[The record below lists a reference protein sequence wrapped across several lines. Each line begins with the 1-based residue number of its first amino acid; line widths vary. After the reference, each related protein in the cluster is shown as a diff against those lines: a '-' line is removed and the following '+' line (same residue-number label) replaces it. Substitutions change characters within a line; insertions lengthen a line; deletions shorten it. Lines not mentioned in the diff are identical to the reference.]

1 MKEVW
6 GRVAADYHVRRA
18 RTAQDMARV
27 MALRLARFGVG
38 RDEFDARATQIMVLE
53 GEALRATFRLMVYA
67 NGADI
72 GAGYSGQFYDLGGF
86 SALDRPALELGR
98 FCLDTGTAGRE
109 ADVLRLCF
117 AAMAGMVDR
126 TGAALLF
133 GCASFEGSD
142 VGPHLPALGALKP
155 HISPQWT
162 VGRKDPHIVDL
173 NEIAAPSD
181 PMAALRA
188 MPPLLRSY
196 LGIGGWVGDHVVQ
209 DFALGTIHVF
219 TGVEVSRIPPQ
230 RALALRALA
239 GQIDLS

>member
-1 MKEVW
+1 
-6 GRVAADYHVRRA
+6 VAADYHVRRA
-18 RTAQDMARV
+18 LTAQDMARV

-53 GEALRATFRLMVYA
+53 SEELHATFRLIEFA
-67 NGADI
+67 NSADMA
-72 GAGYSGQFYDLGGF
+72 AGYSGQFYDLDGF
-86 SALDRPALELGR
+86 SALRQPALELGR

-117 AAMAGMVDR
+117 AGMAAMVDR

-133 GCASFEGSD
+133 GCASFDGCD

-155 HISPQWT
+155 HISPQWA
-162 VGRKDPHIVDL
+162 VGRKDPHIIDL
-173 NEIAAPSD
+173 NDIAAPSD

-196 LGIGGWVGDHVVQ
+196 LAIGGWVSDHLVQ

-230 RALALRALA
+230 RAQALRALA